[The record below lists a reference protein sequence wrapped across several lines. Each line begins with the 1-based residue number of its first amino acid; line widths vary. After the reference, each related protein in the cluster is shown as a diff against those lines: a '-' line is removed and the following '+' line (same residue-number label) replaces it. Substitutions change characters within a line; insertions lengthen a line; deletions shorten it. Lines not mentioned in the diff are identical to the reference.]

1 MARRPSPAAPS
12 PASGG
17 RIVDVDVDEEMR
29 GSFLEYA
36 YSVIY
41 SRALPDAR
49 DGLKPVQRRIAY
61 QMSQM
66 GLRPDRPHV
75 KSARV
80 VGDVMGR
87 LHPHGDAPI
96 YDALVRMAQP
106 FSLRLPLVDGHGN
119 FGSQD
124 DGPAAA
130 RYCLTGDTRVRLAD
144 GASPT
149 MQDLVDLPADSERSI
164 DVEVLDKDGKRV
176 AATRAFNSGAHP
188 ILKVTTVGGHLLRGT
203 ENHPVLCLVP
213 VAGVPT
219 LLWKQLDELAAG
231 DVVALARGAWTT
243 AVPTPREWK
252 LGVLAGAW
260 ASEGWASATRAGFN
274 NCDERFFN
282 HVVDAYREL
291 VGGRFS
297 VHSRLLE
304 GSRDRIHEMDVQ
316 NMESFAASP
325 LGDLVGCR
333 ARAKIV
339 PEAVWQGGP
348 GVKRAF
354 LMAAFEG
361 DGNLVDAPNDSIG
374 VQYTTYSPTLARQ
387 MQEMLL
393 EFGVDS
399 RIWPN
404 PKREELR
411 LIISS
416 RYNVVAFARRVGF
429 LTDKQDRLLKM
440 LEDRPRVTHRLS
452 RDHAPHLTEYLLSE
466 LAPARGSG
474 RSWVKNHNFDRHER
488 WQTERSL
495 LLHKLKD
502 PEVRA
507 VVSAVMDPGHR
518 YVEVANVE
526 PDGVEEVYSLKVD
539 SEDHSFLAGGFIN
552 HNTEARMS
560 PAAVSM
566 TAGLDEDVVDFVPN
580 YDGSTT
586 QPSVLPSAIPN
597 LLVNGASG
605 IAVGMATNM
614 PPHNLREV
622 VDAAR
627 HLISHPDAT
636 LEDLLRFVPGPD
648 MPTGGRIVGL
658 EGVRDAYAT
667 GRGTFKIRATAR
679 VEDVTARRRGI
690 VFTDLP
696 YTIGPEKVIAKIK
709 EGVQSKRLQGVSA
722 VTDLTDREHGTRLL
736 VEVKSG
742 FAPEAV
748 LEALYRLTPLE
759 DSFGINNVCLVDG
772 QPRTLGLRAL
782 LEVFVAHRLEVVRR
796 RSAHRLGRRRE
807 RAHLVAGLLVAVLDI
822 DEVIAVVRSSDD
834 AATARRRL
842 TEVFDL
848 DEVQADHILEL
859 RLRRLTRLAQV
870 ELEAER
876 DELAAAIAALEAL
889 LGDDALLR
897 RTVADELGEVA
908 REHGDRRRTVLL
920 EGVAGAGA
928 PSALASMEVADD
940 PCWLL
945 LSTTGLLARTAGAT
959 APPAPGGTGGGGT
972 DDDAALA
979 SPRAVHD
986 VLAAAVATTARGEVG
1001 ALTSAGRVLRLPV
1014 VDAPALPPSMGA
1026 PSLGGGAPL
1035 REFLDLAAGEVVL
1048 TLVPLA
1054 GSGPGIAL
1062 ATAQGVVKRVV
1073 PEIGRGDAWEV
1084 VTLKAGDSVV
1094 GASVLATGDEDLV
1107 MVTSD
1112 AQLLRFGADAV
1123 RPQGRAGGGIAGVR
1137 LAPGARVIA
1146 FAAVAP
1152 AGEGRPED
1160 GQEAPVVVTVAAP
1173 PAGSLP
1179 GTAGTVKV
1187 TPLAEYPSK
1196 GRATGGVRC
1205 QRFLRGEER
1214 LELAWVGL
1222 GPAVA
1227 CSAEGSPVALPA
1239 LDERRDGSGVPVA
1252 EAVGAVAGTLAG

>member
-1 MARRPSPAAPS
+1 MARRPSPAAQP
-12 PASGG
+12 PGA
-17 RIVDVDVDEEMR
+17 RAEHIVDVDVDEEMR

-119 FGSQD
+119 FGSPD

-130 RYCLTGDTRVRLAD
+130 RY
-144 GASPT
+144 
-149 MQDLVDLPADSERSI
+149 
-164 DVEVLDKDGKRV
+164 
-176 AATRAFNSGAHP
+176 
-188 ILKVTTVGGHLLRGT
+188 T
-203 ENHPVLCLVP
+203 E
-213 VAGVPT
+213 
-219 LLWKQLDELAAG
+219 
-231 DVVALARGAWTT
+231 
-243 AVPTPREWK
+243 
-252 LGVLAGAW
+252 
-260 ASEGWASATRAGFN
+260 S
-274 NCDERFFN
+274 
-282 HVVDAYREL
+282 
-291 VGGRFS
+291 
-297 VHSRLLE
+297 
-304 GSRDRIHEMDVQ
+304 
-316 NMESFAASP
+316 
-325 LGDLVGCR
+325 
-333 ARAKIV
+333 
-339 PEAVWQGGP
+339 
-348 GVKRAF
+348 
-354 LMAAFEG
+354 
-361 DGNLVDAPNDSIG
+361 
-374 VQYTTYSPTLARQ
+374 
-387 MQEMLL
+387 
-393 EFGVDS
+393 
-399 RIWPN
+399 
-404 PKREELR
+404 
-411 LIISS
+411 
-416 RYNVVAFARRVGF
+416 
-429 LTDKQDRLLKM
+429 
-440 LEDRPRVTHRLS
+440 
-452 RDHAPHLTEYLLSE
+452 
-466 LAPARGSG
+466 
-474 RSWVKNHNFDRHER
+474 
-488 WQTERSL
+488 
-495 LLHKLKD
+495 
-502 PEVRA
+502 
-507 VVSAVMDPGHR
+507 
-518 YVEVANVE
+518 
-526 PDGVEEVYSLKVD
+526 
-539 SEDHSFLAGGFIN
+539 
-552 HNTEARMS
+552 RMS
-560 PAAVSM
+560 PAAVAM

-586 QPSVLPSAIPN
+586 QPAVLPSAIPN

-658 EGVRDAYAT
+658 EGVREAYAT
-667 GRGTFKIRATAR
+667 GRGTFRIRATAQ

-696 YTIGPEKVIAKIK
+696 YTVGPEKVITKIK
-709 EGVQSKRLQGVSA
+709 EGVQSKRLAGISA
-722 VTDLTDREHGTRLL
+722 VTDLTDRSHGTRLL

-772 QPRTLGLRAL
+772 QPRTLGLREL

-796 RSAHRLGRRRE
+796 RSEHRLGRRRE

-834 AATARRRL
+834 AASARRRL

-920 EGVAGAGA
+920 EGAVGAGAGGVVTA
-928 PSALASMEVADD
+928 MEVADD

-945 LSTTGLLARTAGAT
+945 LSASGLLARTAGAER
-959 APPAPGGTGGGGT
+959 PPTPGTVAGGDGDSSADGGGAGEVG
-972 DDDAALA
+972 DA
-979 SPRAVHD
+979 PRSVHD

-1026 PSLGGGAPL
+1026 PSLSGGAPL
-1035 REFLDLAAGEVVL
+1035 REFLDLAAGETVV

-1054 GSGPGIAL
+1054 GDGPGIAL
-1062 ATAQGVVKRVV
+1062 ATAGGVVKRVV
-1073 PEIGRGDAWEV
+1073 PEAARGEAWEV
-1084 VTLKAGDSVV
+1084 IALKDGDAVV
-1094 GASVLATGDEDLV
+1094 GAAVLATGGEDLV
-1107 MVTSD
+1107 LVTSD

-1123 RPQGRAGGGIAGVR
+1123 RPQGRAAGGMAGVR
-1137 LAPGARVIA
+1137 LAPGARVVA
-1146 FAAVAP
+1146 FAAV
-1152 AGEGRPED
+1152 D
-1160 GQEAPVVVTVAAP
+1160 GAAQGASAPVVVTVAAP

-1187 TPLAEYPSK
+1187 TPLEQYPSK

-1214 LELAWVGL
+1214 LELAWVGH

-1227 CSAEGSPVALPA
+1227 CSAEGSPLALPA

-1252 EAVGAVAGTLAG
+1252 EAVGAVSGTLPG

>member
-1 MARRPSPAAPS
+1 M
-12 PASGG
+12 
-17 RIVDVDVDEEMR
+17 VDVDVDEEMR

-119 FGSQD
+119 FGSPD

-130 RYCLTGDTRVRLAD
+130 RY
-144 GASPT
+144 
-149 MQDLVDLPADSERSI
+149 
-164 DVEVLDKDGKRV
+164 
-176 AATRAFNSGAHP
+176 
-188 ILKVTTVGGHLLRGT
+188 T
-203 ENHPVLCLVP
+203 E
-213 VAGVPT
+213 
-219 LLWKQLDELAAG
+219 
-231 DVVALARGAWTT
+231 
-243 AVPTPREWK
+243 
-252 LGVLAGAW
+252 
-260 ASEGWASATRAGFN
+260 S
-274 NCDERFFN
+274 
-282 HVVDAYREL
+282 
-291 VGGRFS
+291 
-297 VHSRLLE
+297 
-304 GSRDRIHEMDVQ
+304 
-316 NMESFAASP
+316 
-325 LGDLVGCR
+325 
-333 ARAKIV
+333 
-339 PEAVWQGGP
+339 
-348 GVKRAF
+348 
-354 LMAAFEG
+354 
-361 DGNLVDAPNDSIG
+361 
-374 VQYTTYSPTLARQ
+374 
-387 MQEMLL
+387 
-393 EFGVDS
+393 
-399 RIWPN
+399 
-404 PKREELR
+404 
-411 LIISS
+411 
-416 RYNVVAFARRVGF
+416 
-429 LTDKQDRLLKM
+429 
-440 LEDRPRVTHRLS
+440 
-452 RDHAPHLTEYLLSE
+452 
-466 LAPARGSG
+466 
-474 RSWVKNHNFDRHER
+474 
-488 WQTERSL
+488 
-495 LLHKLKD
+495 
-502 PEVRA
+502 
-507 VVSAVMDPGHR
+507 
-518 YVEVANVE
+518 
-526 PDGVEEVYSLKVD
+526 
-539 SEDHSFLAGGFIN
+539 
-552 HNTEARMS
+552 RMS
-560 PAAVSM
+560 PAAVAM

-627 HLISHPDAT
+627 HLIGHPDAT

-658 EGVRDAYAT
+658 DGVREAYAT
-667 GRGTFKIRATAR
+667 GRGTFRIRATAQ

-696 YTIGPEKVIAKIK
+696 YTIGPEKVISKIK
-709 EGVQSKRLQGVSA
+709 EGVQSKRLQGISA
-722 VTDLTDREHGTRLL
+722 VTDLTDRAHGTRLL

-759 DSFGINNVCLVDG
+759 DSFGVNNVCLVDG

-782 LEVFVAHRLEVVRR
+782 LEVFIAHRLEVVRR
-796 RSAHRLGRRRE
+796 RSEHRLGRRRE
-807 RAHLVAGLLVAVLDI
+807 RLHLVAGLLVAVLDI

-834 AATARRRL
+834 AASARRRL

-876 DELAAAIAALEAL
+876 DELTAAIAALEAL

-920 EGVAGAGA
+920 EGVAGAGGA
-928 PSALASMEVADD
+928 ITSMEVADD

-945 LSTTGLLARTAGAT
+945 LSTTGLLARTA
-959 APPAPGGTGGGGT
+959 
-972 DDDAALA
+972 DAAHPPTPGA
-979 SPRAVHD
+979 VTGDGDGGAGAGDAPRSVHD

-1026 PSLGGGAPL
+1026 PSLSGGAPL
-1035 REFLDLAAGEVVL
+1035 REFLDLAAGEVVV

-1054 GSGPGIAL
+1054 VDGPGIAL
-1062 ATAQGVVKRVV
+1062 ATAGGVVKRVV
-1073 PEIGRGDAWEV
+1073 PEAARGDAWEV
-1084 VTLKAGDSVV
+1084 VTLKDGDAVV
-1094 GASVLATGDEDLV
+1094 GATVLATGTEDLV
-1107 MVTSD
+1107 LVTSD
-1112 AQLLRFGADAV
+1112 AQLLRFSADAV
-1123 RPQGRAGGGIAGVR
+1123 RPQGRAAGGMAGVR
-1137 LAPGARVIA
+1137 LSPGARVVA
-1146 FAAVAP
+1146 FAAVDGVVDGGTDGA
-1152 AGEGRPED
+1152 AGGR
-1160 GQEAPVVVTVAAP
+1160 APVVVTVAAP

-1187 TPLAEYPSK
+1187 TPLEAYPSK

-1214 LELAWVGL
+1214 LELAWVGH
-1222 GPAVA
+1222 GPAAA

-1239 LDERRDGSGVPVA
+1239 VDERRDGSGVPVA
-1252 EAVGAVAGTLAG
+1252 EAVGAVSGTLPG

>member
-1 MARRPSPAAPS
+1 MARRPSPAAP
-12 PASGG
+12 PPGARAE
-17 RIVDVDVDEEMR
+17 RIVDIDVDEEMR

-149 MQDLVDLPADSERSI
+149 LRDLVDLPADSERPI
-164 DVEVLDKDGKRV
+164 DVEVLDRDGKRV
-176 AATRAFNSGAHP
+176 TATRAFNSGRHP
-188 ILKVTTVGGHLLRGT
+188 VLAVTTAAGHVLRGT
-203 ENHPVLCLVP
+203 ENHPVLCLAP
-213 VAGVPT
+213 VAGVPM
-219 LLWKQLDELAAG
+219 LLWKQLDELVAG

-243 AVPTPREWK
+243 AVPTPQEWK

-260 ASEGWASATRAGFN
+260 ASEGWASTTRAGFD
-274 NCDERFFN
+274 NCDERFFH

-291 VGGRFS
+291 VGGRS
-297 VHSRLLE
+297 YVCSRLLE
-304 GSRDRIHEMDVQ
+304 SSGRRIHEMDVQ
-316 NMESFAASP
+316 STAAFAEHPIA
-325 LGDLVGCR
+325 DLVGCR
-333 ARAKIV
+333 AREKVV
-339 PEAVWQGGP
+339 PGAVWTGGP

-361 DGNLVDAPNDSIG
+361 DGHLVEAPNDSIG
-374 VQYTTYSPTLARQ
+374 VQYTTYSPRLARE

-399 RIWPN
+399 RIWTDRE
-404 PKREELR
+404 REELR
-411 LIISS
+411 LVISS
-416 RYNVVAFARRVGF
+416 RYDVVAFARRVGF
-429 LTDKQDRLLKM
+429 LTDKQDLLLKL
-440 LEDRPRVTHRLS
+440 LEDQPRLTHRLS
-452 RDHAPHLTEYLLSE
+452 RDHAPHLTDYLLAE

-474 RSWVKNHNFDRHER
+474 RSWIKNHDVDRHER

-495 LLHKLKD
+495 LLHELED

-507 VVSAVMDPGHR
+507 VVSAVMDPGYR
-518 YVEVANVE
+518 YVEVSAVE
-526 PDGVEEVYSLKVD
+526 PDGVEEVYSLRVD
-539 SEDHSFLAGGFIN
+539 SEDHSFLAGGFVN

-560 PAAVSM
+560 RAAVAM

-586 QPSVLPSAIPN
+586 QPAVLPSAIPN

-627 HLISHPDAT
+627 HLIGHPDAT

-658 EGVRDAYAT
+658 DGVREAYAT
-667 GRGTFKIRATAR
+667 GRGTFRVRATAQI
-679 VEDVTARRRGI
+679 EDVTARRRGI

-696 YTIGPEKVIAKIK
+696 YTIGPEKVITKIK
-709 EGVQSKRLQGVSA
+709 EGVQSKRLAGISA
-722 VTDLTDREHGTRLL
+722 VTDLTDRSHGTRLL
-736 VEVKSG
+736 VEVRSG

-772 QPRTLGLRAL
+772 QPRTLGLREL

-796 RSAHRLGRRRE
+796 RSEHRLARRRE

-822 DEVIAVVRSSDD
+822 DEVIAVVRTSDD
-834 AATARRRL
+834 AASARRRL
-842 TEVFDL
+842 TEVFEL

-897 RTVADELGEVA
+897 RAVADELGEVA

-920 EGVAGAGA
+920 EGVAGVGGA
-928 PSALASMEVADD
+928 VTAMEVADD

-945 LSTTGLLARTAGAT
+945 LSTTGLLARTA
-959 APPAPGGTGGGGT
+959 
-972 DDDAALA
+972 DAARPPTPGA
-979 SPRAVHD
+979 VAGGDDGGSTRDAPRSVHD

-1026 PSLGGGAPL
+1026 PSLSGGAPL
-1035 REFLDLAAGEVVL
+1035 REFLDLTPGEVVV

-1054 GSGPGIAL
+1054 VEGPGIAL
-1062 ATAQGVVKRVV
+1062 ATAGGVVKRVV
-1073 PEIGRGDAWEV
+1073 PEAARGEAWEV
-1084 VTLKAGDSVV
+1084 IALKDGDAVV
-1094 GASVLATGDEDLV
+1094 GATVLATGTEDLV
-1107 MVTSD
+1107 LVTSD

-1123 RPQGRAGGGIAGVR
+1123 RPQGRAAGGMAGVR
-1137 LAPGARVIA
+1137 LATGARVVA
-1146 FAAVAP
+1146 FAAV
-1152 AGEGRPED
+1152 D
-1160 GQEAPVVVTVAAP
+1160 GAAQGGLAPVVVTVAAP

-1179 GTAGTVKV
+1179 GTPGTVKV
-1187 TPLAEYPSK
+1187 TPLEQYPSK

-1214 LELAWVGL
+1214 LELAWVGH

-1227 CSAEGSPVALPA
+1227 CSAEGSPAALPA
-1239 LDERRDGSGVPVA
+1239 VDERRDGSGVPVA
-1252 EAVGAVAGTLAG
+1252 EAVGAVSGTLVG

>member
-1 MARRPSPAAPS
+1 M
-12 PASGG
+12 
-17 RIVDVDVDEEMR
+17 VDIDVDEEMR

-149 MQDLVDLPADSERSI
+149 LRDLVDLPADSERPI
-164 DVEVLDKDGKRV
+164 DVEVLDRDGKRV
-176 AATRAFNSGAHP
+176 TATRAFNSGRHP
-188 ILKVTTVGGHLLRGT
+188 ILAVTTAAGHVLRGT
-203 ENHPVLCLVP
+203 ENHPVLCLAP
-213 VAGVPT
+213 VAGVPM
-219 LLWKQLDELAAG
+219 LLWKQLDELVAG

-243 AVPTPREWK
+243 AVPTPQEWK

-260 ASEGWASATRAGFN
+260 ASEGWASTTRAGFN
-274 NCDERFFN
+274 TCDERFFH

-291 VGGRFS
+291 VGGRFYVS
-297 VHSRLLE
+297 SRLLKSS
-304 GSRDRIHEMDVQ
+304 GRRVHEMDVQ
-316 NMESFAASP
+316 SMAAFAESP
-325 LGDLVGCR
+325 ITDLVSCR
-333 ARAKIV
+333 AREKVV
-339 PEAVWQGGP
+339 PGAVWTGGP

-361 DGNLVDAPNDSIG
+361 DGHLVEAPNDSIG
-374 VQYTTYSPTLARQ
+374 VQYTTYSPRLARE

-399 RIWPN
+399 RIWTN
-404 PKREELR
+404 RKREELR

-416 RYNVVAFARRVGF
+416 RYNVVAFAHRVGF
-429 LTDKQDRLLKM
+429 LTDKQDRLLKL
-440 LEDRPRVTHRLS
+440 LEDQPRLTHRLS
-452 RDHAPHLTEYLLSE
+452 RDHAPYLTDYLLAE

-474 RSWVKNHNFDRHER
+474 RSWIEHDVDRHER

-495 LLHKLKD
+495 LLHQLED

-507 VVSAVMDPGHR
+507 VVSAVMDPGYR
-518 YVEVANVE
+518 YVEVSAVE
-526 PDGVEEVYSLKVD
+526 PDGVEEVYSLRVD
-539 SEDHSFLAGGFIN
+539 SEDHSFLAGGFVN

-560 PAAVSM
+560 PAAVAM

-658 EGVRDAYAT
+658 DGVREAYAT
-667 GRGTFKIRATAR
+667 GRGTFRIRATAQ

-696 YTIGPEKVIAKIK
+696 YTIGPEKVITKIK

-722 VTDLTDREHGTRLL
+722 VTDLTDRSHGTRLL

-796 RSAHRLGRRRE
+796 RSEHRLGRRRE

-876 DELAAAIAALEAL
+876 DELAAAIAVLEAL

-897 RTVADELGEVA
+897 RAVADELGEVA

-920 EGVAGAGA
+920 EGAAGAGA
-928 PSALASMEVADD
+928 GGAITAMEVADD

-945 LSTTGLLARTAGAT
+945 LSTSGLLARTADA
-959 APPAPGGTGGGGT
+959 ARPPAPG
-972 DDDAALA
+972 AA
-979 SPRAVHD
+979 SPEGGDAGGAPRSVHD

-1014 VDAPALPPSMGA
+1014 VDAPALPPAMGA
-1026 PSLGGGAPL
+1026 PSLSGGAPL

-1054 GSGPGIAL
+1054 VDGPGIAL
-1062 ATAQGVVKRVV
+1062 ATAGGVVKRVV
-1073 PEIGRGDAWEV
+1073 PEAARGDAWDV
-1084 VTLKAGDSVV
+1084 ITLKDGDAVV
-1094 GASVLATGDEDLV
+1094 GAAVLATGGEDLV
-1107 MVTSD
+1107 LVTSD

-1123 RPQGRAGGGIAGVR
+1123 RPQGRAAGGMAGVR
-1137 LAPGARVIA
+1137 LSPGARVIT
-1146 FAAVAP
+1146 FAAVDGGADSA
-1152 AGEGRPED
+1152 AGDR
-1160 GQEAPVVVTVAAP
+1160 APVVVTVAAP

-1187 TPLAEYPSK
+1187 TPLEQYPPK

-1214 LELAWVGL
+1214 LELAWVGH

-1227 CSAEGSPVALPA
+1227 SSAEGSPVALPA
-1239 LDERRDGSGVPVA
+1239 VDERRDSSGVPVA
-1252 EAVGAVAGTLAG
+1252 EAVGAVSGTLAG